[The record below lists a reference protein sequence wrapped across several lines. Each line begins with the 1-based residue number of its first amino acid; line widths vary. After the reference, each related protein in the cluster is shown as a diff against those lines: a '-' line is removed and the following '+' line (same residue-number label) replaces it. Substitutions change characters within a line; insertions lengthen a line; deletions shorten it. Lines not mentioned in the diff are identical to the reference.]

1 MLLNSQ
7 IQTAIQTGNL
17 SALAEL
23 LPQNPNWARSETEQ
37 GISAIL
43 LASYYRQAEILQ
55 FLLRQNPKLNL
66 YEASAVGAFAQVEAI
81 LNENPTLLNSYSSDG
96 FYALGLAVYFGHND
110 LAQWLIEK
118 GANINQAANNSA
130 QVAPIHSA
138 VSTNNLAMVK
148 YLLAKGA
155 NVNQLQQQGVSPL
168 HGAAHN
174 GNLLIVKELLNY
186 GANSK
191 AQMSNGKTPL
201 AMAQEAEKNEV
212 VEFLSQYLN

>member
-1 MLLNSQ
+1 MSLNSQ

-23 LPQNPNWARSETEQ
+23 LPQNPDWASSPTEQ

-43 LASYYRQAEILQ
+43 LASYYRQAEVLH
-55 FLLRQNPKLNL
+55 FLLSQNPTLNL
-66 YEASAVGAFAQVEAI
+66 YEASAVGAFAQVKAI
-81 LNENPTLLNSYSSDG
+81 LTENSALINSYSADG
-96 FYALGLAVYFGHND
+96 FYALGLAIYFGHNE
-110 LAQWLIEK
+110 LAQWLIEN
-118 GANINQAANNSA
+118 GANINQAANNAA

-148 YLLAKGA
+148 YLLEKGA
-155 NVNQLQQQGVSPL
+155 NVNQPQQQGVTPL

-174 GNLLIVKELLNY
+174 GNLLIVKELINY
-186 GANSK
+186 GADPK

-201 AMAQEAEKNEV
+201 AMAEEAEKTEV
-212 VEFLSQYLN
+212 VEFLR

>member
-23 LPQNPNWARSETEQ
+23 LPQNPDWARSETEQ

-55 FLLRQNPKLNL
+55 FLLPQNPSLNL
-66 YEASAVGAFAQVEAI
+66 YEACAVGAFAQAEAI
-81 LNENPTLLNSYSSDG
+81 LNENPPLINSYANDG
-96 FYALGLAVYFGHND
+96 FYALGLAIYFGHND

-118 GANINQAANNSA
+118 GANINQAAHNAA

-155 NVNQLQQQGVSPL
+155 NANQLQQQDISPL

-174 GNLLIVKELLNY
+174 GNLLIVKELLDY
-186 GANSK
+186 GADPK
-191 AQMSNGKTPL
+191 AQMRDGKTPL
-201 AMAQEAEKNEV
+201 AMAQEAEKSEV
-212 VEFLSQYLN
+212 AEFLSQY